1 MSSLDARA
9 LRVAGLGLLVV
20 AAGFLWRDLQ
30 LDASL
35 VVVLLAGGALV
46 ATVKGARGEVPWLAP
61 VALGLTTAVS
71 AGTWLALKDPVQLLG
86 VAACVGAAGVLAHRT
101 RALWA
106 TGEGAPLTEKG
117 RLPALIT
124 WATLGLGVLA
134 LAGGGYFH
142 LFTMH
147 VDSEAR
153 RLVLSLLWVGL
164 GLGFVFFARRAQ
176 QVAARDAGF
185 MMLAVAVL
193 KVLLYDTTHLAGGL
207 RVGVLAAVG
216 ALLFAAGALAARP
229 VRRVAA

>member
-9 LRVAGLGLLVV
+9 LRGAGLGLLVL

-35 VVVLLAGGALV
+35 LVVLLAGGALV

-61 VALGLTTAVS
+61 VGLAVMTALS
-71 AGTWLALKDPVQLLG
+71 AGTWLALKDPVQLVG
-86 VAACVGAAGVLAHRT
+86 VGACVAAAGLLAHRT
-101 RALWA
+101 RELWA
-106 TGEGAPLTEKG
+106 TAEGATLKEKG
-117 RLPALIT
+117 RVPALVT
-124 WATLGLGVLA
+124 WATLGLGVLVLSGA
-134 LAGGGYFH
+134 GYFH

-153 RLVLSLLWVGL
+153 RLVLSVLWVSL
-164 GLGFVFFARRAQ
+164 GLAFVFIARLAQ

-185 MMLAVAVL
+185 LMLAVGVL

-207 RVGVLAAVG
+207 RVAALAAVG
-216 ALLFAAGALAARP
+216 ALLLAGGAIAARP
-229 VRRVAA
+229 RRVAA